1 MKNFDE
7 KNNMDSQTT
16 RIDMPRRERETNEKK
31 AKSSDDAGP
40 VERLIA
46 RIRSFFKRDGE
57 KHTSDEEL
65 FVERRGSR
73 PMWLELLFTVFKV
86 MIIMVL
92 MVGCIGMGLVVGV
105 AKAYVETTEDID
117 PAQLTMSDRTSYIYD
132 KDGEL
137 ITTFAGMEY
146 RDWADSSEIPDMLKN
161 ALIAIED
168 VRFYKHEGLDY
179 KRLFSA
185 VINTLRNT
193 DTHGG
198 STITQQLIKNKVLSN
213 EQSYK
218 RKIKEAYLALEL
230 EQIMEKDDILTAYMN
245 DVFLGGSNYG
255 FKTAAKDYFGKELSE
270 LTIRECAM
278 LAGMVQKPYYTNP
291 RANTYS
297 RTLTESAA
305 TELQELYE
313 SGGITQAQ
321 YTYSLTN
328 NNQMYVTERRTNV
341 VLLAMYE
348 GGFIT
353 RAQYDAAMEDTVSI
367 IETSTSTELYDM
379 PYFVE
384 YGIRDIVTHLLEQRD
399 MLDTSANRTAIE
411 NELRTG
417 GYHIY
422 LTVDTDIQHTVQD
435 TLANWDKY
443 PELADPSAV
452 EVTETGSDGNTITTV
467 QPQAAAVVLDYHT
480 GELRAVVGGRN
491 TPTVKKA
498 WNRAYQSTT
507 EVGSSIKP
515 IAVYGPAL
523 DLGASPATILKNF
536 ASAIEGW
543 DSEKGYPAIGD
554 EDYIG
559 PLTLRNGVVN
569 SLNVAAARTLLE
581 HVGFENSAMYLE
593 ALGVDPS
600 RINQTG
606 SGLALGTM
614 GITPIEMA
622 AAYGAVANGGE
633 YKEPLSF
640 TRVVDADG
648 KVILDAEEVRDTHT
662 VFKKSTA
669 YMLVDILTEAV
680 NSGTGT
686 RAKISGMT
694 VAGKTGTNADYGSVY
709 FAGMT
714 PYYTATVWIGHDNY
728 NQKLKSKSTGGKY
741 AAPLW
746 QAFMEEIHEGL
757 QDKPIID
764 ESPNE
769 IGLVKGTVCS
779 VSGKLA
785 TDACYMDAAGH
796 TPVTDWFAEGT
807 VPTEVC
813 DMHIVSNVCAD
824 SGALASPYCSNVTSG
839 SVVLIHSDSMYADID
854 PTLVLE
860 SIPNAV
866 YTGVT
871 AAEYAVSGSTSSGT
885 MCSLHTPSWYT
896 SYNGGSEL
904 QAAVNGANTLINKIN
919 SYLDSVQNLT
929 DTYRDTLVQGVA
941 DLQAYIGT
949 SLSEYIL
956 RATSQLQ
963 YTFDA
968 IYEEYPPVGAAW

>member
-1 MKNFDE
+1 MKDI
-7 KNNMDSQTT
+7 NNKDNMNPETT
-16 RIDMPRRERETNEKK
+16 RIDMPRQEREKDEKQAERKGVVGFVESLTAKIK
-31 AKSSDDAGP
+31 AFFNKHGRSGSS
-40 VERLIA
+40 
-46 RIRSFFKRDGE
+46 GE
-57 KHTSDEEL
+57 DL

-73 PMWLELLFTVFKV
+73 PFGLELIFAVLKV
-86 MIIMVL
+86 MVVMVL
-92 MVGCIGMGLVVGV
+92 IVGCAGMGLVMGV

-132 KDGEL
+132 KDGSL

-146 RDWADSSEIPDMLKN
+146 RDWADIEEIPDMLKN
-161 ALIAIED
+161 ALISIED
-168 VRFYKHEGLDY
+168 VRFYKHEGVDY

-218 RKIKEAYLALEL
+218 RKIKEAYLSLEL
-230 EQIMEKDDILTAYMN
+230 EQIMEKDEILAAYMN
-245 DVFLGGSNYG
+245 DVYLGGSNYG

-278 LAGMVQKPYYTNP
+278 LAGMVQKPHYTNP
-291 RANTYS
+291 RSNIYS
-297 RTLTESAA
+297 RTLTDSASR
-305 TELQELYE
+305 ELQELHE
-313 SGGITQAQ
+313 SGGITEAQ
-321 YTYSLTN
+321 YIYSLTN

-341 VLLAMYE
+341 VLLAMFE

-353 RAQYDAAMEDTVSI
+353 REQYDTALNDTVSV
-367 IETSTSTELYDM
+367 IETSSSTELYDM

-384 YGIRDIVTHLLEQRD
+384 YGIRDIVTHLLEQRE
-399 MLDTSANRTAIE
+399 MLDTAANRSAIE

-422 LTVDTDIQHTVQD
+422 LTVDTDMQHLVQD
-435 TLANWDKY
+435 TMANWEKY
-443 PELADPSAV
+443 PDLADPTAAQ
-452 EVTETGSDGNTITTV
+452 VTETGSDGNTITTV

-491 TPTVKKA
+491 TPTVKKG
-498 WNRAYQSTT
+498 WNRAYQSST

-536 ASAIEGW
+536 AAPIEGW

-554 EDYIG
+554 EDLIG
-559 PLTLRNGVVN
+559 PLTVRDGVVN

-581 HVGFENSAMYLE
+581 YVGFENSAAYLE

-600 RINQTG
+600 RINKTG
-606 SGLALGTM
+606 SGLALGAT
-614 GITPIEMA
+614 GITPVEMA

-648 KVILDAEEVRDTHT
+648 KVILDAEEIRDVHR

-669 YMLVDILTEAV
+669 YMLVDILTDAV
-680 NSGTGT
+680 KSGTGT
-686 RAKISGMT
+686 SARISGMT
-694 VAGKTGTNADYGSVY
+694 VAGKTGTNGDYGSVY

-714 PYYTATVWIGHDNY
+714 PYYTGTVWIGHDNY

-757 QDKPIID
+757 LDKPIID

-785 TDACYMDAAGH
+785 TEACYLDTAGH

-807 VPTEVC
+807 VPSEVC
-813 DMHIVSNVCAD
+813 DMHVVGNVCAD
-824 SGALASPYCSNVTSG
+824 SGAPASPYCSNVAAG
-839 SVVLIHSDSMYADID
+839 SIVLIHSDSMYADLD
-854 PTLVLE
+854 PTLVLA

-866 YTGVT
+866 YTGMT
-871 AAEYAVSGSTSSGT
+871 SMDYSMSGGMTSGA
-885 MCSLHTPSWYT
+885 MCSLHTPSWYNQ
-896 SYNGGSEL
+896 YNGSGEL
-904 QAAVNGANTLINKIN
+904 RAAVNAANNLINKIS
-919 SYLDSVQNLT
+919 SYLNSVQNLAEN
-929 DTYRDTLVQGVA
+929 YRDTLLQGIE
-941 DLQAYIGT
+941 DLQAYIDT

-956 RATSQLQ
+956 RATNQLQ

-968 IYEEYPPVGAAW
+968 IYEEYPPVGAGW

>member
-1 MKNFDE
+1 MKEFDT
-7 KNNMDSQTT
+7 KHNTDQTT
-16 RIDMPRRERETNEKK
+16 RIDMPRHERAKKEKK
-31 AKSSDDAGP
+31 EKSSGAAAF
-40 VERLIA
+40 VEELIG
-46 RIRSFFKRDGE
+46 RIRAFFKKDGE
-57 KHTSDEEL
+57 GGQDEEL
-65 FVERRGSR
+65 FVERRGNK
-73 PMWLELLFTVFKV
+73 PMGLELLFTTFKV
-86 MIIMVL
+86 MVVMIL
-92 MVGCIGMGLVVGV
+92 MVGCAGMGLVVGV

-132 KDGEL
+132 KDGAL

-146 RDWADSSEIPDMLKN
+146 RDWADPEEIPDMLKN

-230 EQIMEKDDILTAYMN
+230 EQVMEKDDILTAYMN

-270 LTIRECAM
+270 LSIRECAM

-291 RANTYS
+291 RSNTYS
-297 RTLTESAA
+297 RTLTENAA
-305 TELQELYE
+305 AELQELYE

-353 RAQYDAAMEDTVSI
+353 REQYDAAMVDTVSI

-384 YGIRDIVTHLLEQRD
+384 YGIRDIVTHLLAQRD

-422 LTVDTDIQHTVQD
+422 LTVDTDMQHLVQD

-443 PELADPSAV
+443 PELADPSAS

-480 GELRAVVGGRN
+480 GELRAIVGGRN

-498 WNRAYQSTT
+498 WNRAYQSSTD
-507 EVGSSIKP
+507 VGSSIKP

-536 ASAIEGW
+536 ASPIEGW
-543 DSEKGYPAIGD
+543 DSEKGYPAIGS

-559 PLTLRNGVVN
+559 PLTLRNGVTN

-581 HVGFENSAMYLE
+581 YVGFENSAAYLE

-606 SGLALGTM
+606 SGLALGAM

-648 KVILDAEEVRDTHT
+648 RVILDAEEVRDIHA

-669 YMLVDILTEAV
+669 YMLVDILTDAV

-686 RAKISGMT
+686 SAKISGMT
-694 VAGKTGTNADYGSVY
+694 VAGKTGTNGDYGSVY

-714 PYYTATVWIGHDNY
+714 PYYTGTVWIGHDNY
-728 NQKLKSKSTGGKY
+728 NKKLKSKSTGGRY

-757 QDKPIID
+757 LDKPIID

-769 IGLVKGTVCS
+769 IGLVKGTVCA

-785 TDACYMDAAGH
+785 TDACYLDSAGH

-807 VPTEVC
+807 IPTEVC
-813 DMHIVSNVCAD
+813 DMHVASNVCMD
-824 SGALASPYCSNVTSG
+824 SGALASPYCTNVTSG

-854 PTLVLE
+854 PTLVLA

-871 AAEYAVSGSTSSGT
+871 SADYAITGGASSGT
-885 MCSLHTPSWYT
+885 MCSMHTPSWYT

-919 SYLDSVQNLT
+919 SYLSSVQNLT
-929 DTYRDTLVQGVA
+929 DAYRDTLVQGVA
-941 DLQAYIGT
+941 DLQAYINT

>member
-1 MKNFDE
+1 MKDFDN
-7 KNNMDSQTT
+7 KDNMQTT
-16 RIDMPRRERETNEKK
+16 RIDMPDR
-31 AKSSDDAGP
+31 
-40 VERLIA
+40 
-46 RIRSFFKRDGE
+46 
-57 KHTSDEEL
+57 SDENQKKQAERSGMVGFVEELISKIKALFKKGREEGTSADDL

-73 PMWLELLFTVFKV
+73 PFGLELLFTVLKV
-86 MIIMVL
+86 MVVMILLI
-92 MVGCIGMGLVVGV
+92 GCAGMGLVTGV

-132 KDGEL
+132 KDGSL

-146 RDWADSSEIPDMLKN
+146 RDWADIEEIPDMLKN
-161 ALIAIED
+161 ALISIED
-168 VRFYKHEGLDY
+168 VRFYKHEGVDY

-185 VINTLRNT
+185 VINTLRNA

-218 RKIKEAYLALEL
+218 RKIKEAYLSLEL
-230 EQIMEKDDILTAYMN
+230 EQIMEKDDILVAYMN
-245 DVFLGGSNYG
+245 DVYLGGSNYG

-278 LAGMVQKPYYTNP
+278 LAGMVQKPHYTNP
-291 RANTYS
+291 RSNIYS
-297 RTLTESAA
+297 RTLTENAA
-305 TELQELYE
+305 AELQELHE
-313 SGGITQAQ
+313 SGGITNAQ
-321 YTYSLTN
+321 YVYSLTN

-353 RAQYDAAMEDTVSI
+353 REQYDTALNDTVTI
-367 IETSTSTELYDM
+367 VEKSTSTELYDM

-384 YGIRDIVTHLLEQRD
+384 YGIRDIVTHLLEQRE
-399 MLDTSANRTAIE
+399 MLDTAANRTAIE

-422 LTVDTDIQHTVQD
+422 LTVDTDMQHLVQD
-435 TLANWDKY
+435 TLANWDEY
-443 PELADPSAV
+443 PSLANPSAA

-480 GELRAVVGGRN
+480 GELRAIVGGRN
-491 TPTVKKA
+491 TPTVKKG

-507 EVGSSIKP
+507 DVGSSIKP
-515 IAVYGPAL
+515 LAVYGPAL

-536 ASAIEGW
+536 ASPIEGW

-554 EDYIG
+554 EDLVG
-559 PLTLRNGVVN
+559 PLTVRDGVIN

-581 HVGFENSAMYLE
+581 HVGFDNSAAYLE

-600 RINQTG
+600 RINKTG
-606 SGLALGTM
+606 SGLALGAT

-622 AAYGAVANGGE
+622 AAYGAVAGGGE

-640 TRVVDADG
+640 TRVVDASG
-648 KVILDAEEVRDTHT
+648 KVILDAEEVRDVHR

-669 YMLVDILTEAV
+669 YMLVDVLTDAV

-686 RAKISGMT
+686 RARISGMT
-694 VAGKTGTNADYGSVY
+694 VAGKTGTNGDYGSVY

-714 PYYTATVWIGHDNY
+714 PYYTGTVWIGHDNY

-746 QAFMEEIHEGL
+746 QSFMEEIHEGL
-757 QDKPIID
+757 LDKPIID

-813 DMHIVSNVCAD
+813 DMHVVSNVCVD
-824 SGALASPYCSNVTSG
+824 SGALASPYCSNVTQG
-839 SVVLIHSDSMYADID
+839 SVVLMHTDSMYADID
-854 PTLVLE
+854 PTLVLA
-860 SIPNAV
+860 SVPNAV
-866 YTGVT
+866 YTGMT
-871 AAEYAVSGSTSSGT
+871 SADYAMSGGAASGS
-885 MCSLHTPSWYT
+885 MCSLHTPSWYN
-896 SYNGGSEL
+896 SYGMGSEL
-904 QAAVNGANTLINKIN
+904 QTAINGANNLINKIN
-919 SYLDSVQNLT
+919 SYLNSVQNLT
-929 DTYRDTLVQGVA
+929 DTYRDTLIQGIE
-941 DLQAYIGT
+941 DLEAYIAT

-956 RATSQLQ
+956 RATNQLQ

-968 IYEEYPPVGAAW
+968 IYEEYPPVGAGW

>member
-1 MKNFDE
+1 MKDTENRDRMNE
-7 KNNMDSQTT
+7 ETT
-16 RIDMPRRERETNEKK
+16 RIDISPRDKEEKQPERRGVVGFIEDLTGKIKDFFNKK
-31 AKSSDDAGP
+31 GH
-40 VERLIA
+40 
-46 RIRSFFKRDGE
+46 DGV
-57 KHTSDEEL
+57 SADEL

-73 PMWLELLFTVFKV
+73 SFGLELLFTVLKV
-86 MIIMVL
+86 MVVMVL
-92 MVGCIGMGLVVGV
+92 IIGCAGLGLVTGV
-105 AKAYVETTEDID
+105 AKAYIETTEDID
-117 PAQLTMSDRTSYIYD
+117 PSQLTMSDRTSYIYD
-132 KDGEL
+132 KDGNL

-146 RDWADSSEIPDMLKN
+146 RDWADIDEIPDMLKN
-161 ALIAIED
+161 ALISIED

-218 RKIKEAYLALEL
+218 RKIKEAYLSLEL
-230 EQIMEKDDILTAYMN
+230 EQIMEKDEILVAYMN
-245 DVFLGGSNYG
+245 DVYLGGSNYG

-270 LTIRECAM
+270 LSIRECAM
-278 LAGMVQKPYYTNP
+278 LAGMVQKPHYTNP
-291 RANTYS
+291 RSNIYS
-297 RTLTESAA
+297 RTLTENAA
-305 TELQELYE
+305 RELEELHE
-313 SGGITQAQ
+313 SGGITDAQ
-321 YTYSLTN
+321 YNYSLSN

-353 RAQYDAAMEDTVSI
+353 REQYETAMEDTVTV

-384 YGIRDIVTHLLEQRD
+384 YGIRDIVSHLLEQRE
-399 MLDTSANRTAIE
+399 MLDTTANRNAIE

-422 LTVDTDIQHTVQD
+422 LTVDTEMQHLVQD
-435 TLANWDKY
+435 TLANWDEY
-443 PELADPSAV
+443 PSLADPTAT
-452 EVTETGSDGNTITTV
+452 EITETSSDGNTITTV

-480 GELRAVVGGRN
+480 GELRAIVGGRN
-491 TPTVKKA
+491 TPTVKKG
-498 WNRAYQSTT
+498 WNRAYQSST

-515 IAVYGPAL
+515 LAVYGPAL

-554 EDYIG
+554 QDLIG
-559 PLTLRNGVVN
+559 PLTIRDGVIN

-581 HVGFENSAMYLE
+581 HVGIDNSAAYLE

-600 RINQTG
+600 RISKTG
-606 SGLALGTM
+606 SGLALGAM

-622 AAYGAVANGGE
+622 AAYGAVASGGE
-633 YKEPLSF
+633 YREPLSF
-640 TRVVDADG
+640 TRVVDGDG
-648 KVILDAEEVRDTHT
+648 KVILDAEEVRDTHR

-669 YMLVDILTEAV
+669 YMLVDILTDAV

-694 VAGKTGTNADYGSVY
+694 VAGKTGTNGDYGSVF

-714 PYYTATVWIGHDNY
+714 PYYTGTVWIGHDNY
-728 NQKLKSKSTGGKY
+728 NKKLKSKSTGGKY

-746 QAFMEEIHEGL
+746 RAFMEEIHEGL
-757 QDKPIID
+757 LDKPIID

-769 IGLVKGTVCS
+769 IGLTKATVCS

-785 TDACYMDAAGH
+785 TDACYLDSSGH

-807 VPTEVC
+807 VPSEVC
-813 DMHIVSNVCAD
+813 DMHVVSNVCMD
-824 SGALASPYCSNVTSG
+824 SGALASPYCSNVASG
-839 SVVLIHSDSMYADID
+839 SIVLIHSDSMYADID
-854 PTLVLE
+854 PTLVLA
-860 SIPNAV
+860 SVPNAV
-866 YTGVT
+866 YTGMT
-871 AAEYAVSGSTSSGT
+871 SAEYAMSGGAASGT
-885 MCSLHTPSWYT
+885 MCSLHTPSWYN
-896 SYNGGSEL
+896 SFGGNSEL
-904 QAAVNGANTLINKIN
+904 QSAVNAANNLINKIN
-919 SYLDSVQNLT
+919 SYLDSVQNLS
-929 DTYRDTLVQGVA
+929 DTYRDTLVQGIE
-941 DLQAYIGT
+941 DLKAYIGT

-968 IYEEYPPVGAAW
+968 VYEEYPPVGAGW

>member
-1 MKNFDE
+1 MKDTENRDRMNE
-7 KNNMDSQTT
+7 ETT
-16 RIDMPRRERETNEKK
+16 RIDISPRNKEEKQPERRGVVGFIEDLTGKIKDFLNKK
-31 AKSSDDAGP
+31 GH
-40 VERLIA
+40 
-46 RIRSFFKRDGE
+46 DGV
-57 KHTSDEEL
+57 SADEL

-73 PMWLELLFTVFKV
+73 SFGLELLFTVLKV
-86 MIIMVL
+86 MVVMVL
-92 MVGCIGMGLVVGV
+92 IIGCAGLGLVTGV

-117 PAQLTMSDRTSYIYD
+117 PSQLTMSDRTSYIYD
-132 KDGEL
+132 KDGNL

-146 RDWADSSEIPDMLKN
+146 RDWADIDEIPDMLKN
-161 ALIAIED
+161 ALISIED

-218 RKIKEAYLALEL
+218 RKIKEAYLSLEL
-230 EQIMEKDDILTAYMN
+230 EQIMEKDEILVAYMN
-245 DVFLGGSNYG
+245 DVYLGGSNYG

-270 LTIRECAM
+270 LSIRECAM
-278 LAGMVQKPYYTNP
+278 LAGMVQKPHYTNP
-291 RANTYS
+291 RSNIYS
-297 RTLTESAA
+297 RTLTENAA
-305 TELQELYE
+305 RELEELHE
-313 SGGITQAQ
+313 SGGITDAQ
-321 YTYSLTN
+321 YNYSLSN

-353 RAQYDAAMEDTVSI
+353 REQYETAMEDTVTV

-384 YGIRDIVTHLLEQRD
+384 YGIRDIVSHLLEQRE
-399 MLDTSANRTAIE
+399 MLDTTANRNAIE

-422 LTVDTDIQHTVQD
+422 LTVDTEMQHLVQD
-435 TLANWDKY
+435 TLANWDEY
-443 PELADPSAV
+443 PSLADPTAT
-452 EVTETGSDGNTITTV
+452 EITETSSDGNTITTV

-480 GELRAVVGGRN
+480 GELRAIVGGRN
-491 TPTVKKA
+491 TPTVKKG
-498 WNRAYQSTT
+498 WNRAYQSST

-515 IAVYGPAL
+515 LAVYGPAL

-554 EDYIG
+554 QDLIG
-559 PLTLRNGVVN
+559 PLTIRDGVIN

-581 HVGFENSAMYLE
+581 HVGIDNSAAYLE

-600 RINQTG
+600 RISKTG
-606 SGLALGTM
+606 SGLALGAM

-622 AAYGAVANGGE
+622 AAYGAVASGGE
-633 YKEPLSF
+633 YREPLSF
-640 TRVVDADG
+640 TRVVDGDG
-648 KVILDAEEVRDTHT
+648 KVILDAEEVRDTHR

-669 YMLVDILTEAV
+669 YMLVDILTDAV

-694 VAGKTGTNADYGSVY
+694 VAGKTGTNGDYGSVF

-714 PYYTATVWIGHDNY
+714 PYYTGTVWIGHDNY
-728 NQKLKSKSTGGKY
+728 NKKLKSKSTGGKY

-746 QAFMEEIHEGL
+746 RAFMEEIHEGL
-757 QDKPIID
+757 LDKPIID

-769 IGLVKGTVCS
+769 IGLTKATVCS

-785 TDACYMDAAGH
+785 TDACYLDSSGH

-807 VPTEVC
+807 VPSEVC
-813 DMHIVSNVCAD
+813 DMHVVSNVCMD
-824 SGALASPYCSNVTSG
+824 SGALASPYCSNVASG
-839 SVVLIHSDSMYADID
+839 SIVLIHSDSMYADID
-854 PTLVLE
+854 PTLVLA
-860 SIPNAV
+860 SVPNAV
-866 YTGVT
+866 YTGMT
-871 AAEYAVSGSTSSGT
+871 SAEYAMIGGAASGT
-885 MCSLHTPSWYT
+885 MCSLHTPSWYN
-896 SYNGGSEL
+896 SFGGNGEL
-904 QAAVNGANTLINKIN
+904 QSAVNAANNLINKIN
-919 SYLDSVQNLT
+919 SYLDSVQNLS
-929 DTYRDTLVQGVA
+929 DTYRDTLVQGIE
-941 DLQAYIGT
+941 DLKAYIGT

-968 IYEEYPPVGAAW
+968 VYEEYPPVGAGW

>member
-1 MKNFDE
+1 MKDFE
-7 KNNMDSQTT
+7 NNDNMNSQTT
-16 RIDMPRRERETNEKK
+16 RIEMPVRESEKEEKQTERRSVTDYVKEIIAKIKDIFKK
-31 AKSSDDAGP
+31 
-40 VERLIA
+40 
-46 RIRSFFKRDGE
+46 DGE
-57 KHTSDEEL
+57 EGSSAGDL

-73 PMWLELLFTVFKV
+73 PFGLELVFTVFKV
-86 MIIMVL
+86 MVVMIL
-92 MVGCIGMGLVVGV
+92 LLGCAGMGLVTGV

-117 PAQLTMSDRTSYIYD
+117 PAQLSKSDRTSYIYD
-132 KDGEL
+132 KDGNL

-146 RDWADSSEIPDMLKN
+146 RDWADIEEIPDMLKN
-161 ALIAIED
+161 ALISIED
-168 VRFYKHEGLDY
+168 VRFYKHEGVDY

-218 RKIKEAYLALEL
+218 RKIKEAYLSLEL
-230 EQIMEKDDILTAYMN
+230 EQIMEKDDILAAYMN
-245 DVFLGGSNYG
+245 DVYLGGSNYG

-278 LAGMVQKPYYTNP
+278 LAGMVQKPHYTNP
-291 RANTYS
+291 RSNIYS

-305 TELQELYE
+305 AELEELNE
-313 SGGITQAQ
+313 SGGITREQ
-321 YTYSLTN
+321 YIYSLTN

-353 RAQYDAAMEDTVSI
+353 REQYDTALNDTVTVL
-367 IETSTSTELYDM
+367 EKSTSTELYDM

-384 YGIRDIVTHLLEQRD
+384 YGIRDIVTHMLAQRD
-399 MLDTSANRTAIE
+399 MLDTAANRTAIE

-422 LTVDTDIQHTVQD
+422 LTVDTEMQHMVQD
-435 TLANWDKY
+435 TLANWDEY
-443 PELADPSAV
+443 PELANPSAG

-480 GELRAVVGGRN
+480 GELRAIVGGRN
-491 TPTVKKA
+491 TPTVKKG
-498 WNRAYQSTT
+498 WNRAYQSSTD
-507 EVGSSIKP
+507 VGSSIKP
-515 IAVYGPAL
+515 LAVYGPAL

-536 ASAIEGW
+536 AQAIEGW
-543 DSEKGYPAIGD
+543 DSEKGYPSIGD
-554 EDYIG
+554 EELVG
-559 PLTLRNGVVN
+559 PLTIRDGVIN

-581 HVGFENSAMYLE
+581 YVGFDNSAAYLE

-600 RINQTG
+600 RINKTG
-606 SGLALGTM
+606 SGLALGAT

-622 AAYGAVANGGE
+622 AAYGAVASGGE
-633 YKEPLSF
+633 YREPLSF
-640 TRVVDADG
+640 TRVVDGNG
-648 KVILDAEEVRDTHT
+648 KVVLDAENIRDTHR

-669 YMLVDILTEAV
+669 YMLVDVLTDAV

-686 RAKISGMT
+686 RAKIKGMT
-694 VAGKTGTNADYGSVY
+694 VAGKTGTNGDYGSVY

-714 PYYTATVWIGHDNY
+714 PYYTGTVWIGHDNY

-785 TDACYMDAAGH
+785 TDACYLDSAGH

-813 DMHIVSNVCAD
+813 DMHVISNVCME
-824 SGALASPYCSNVTSG
+824 SGAPASSYCHNVVQG
-839 SVVLIHSDSMYADID
+839 SVVLIHADSMYADID
-854 PTLVLE
+854 PALLFASV
-860 SIPNAV
+860 PNAA
-866 YTGVT
+866 YTGMT
-871 AAEYAVSGSTSSGT
+871 SLDYSTMGGSASGM
-885 MCSLHTPSWYT
+885 MCSLHTPSWYN
-896 SYNGGSEL
+896 SYTGSGEF
-904 QAAVNGANTLINKIN
+904 QTAVNNANALIRNITN
-919 SYLDSVQNLT
+919 YLNSVQNLPET
-929 DTYRDTLVQGVA
+929 HRNTLLQGVE
-941 DLQAYIGT
+941 DLRAYMGT
-949 SLSEYIL
+949 SLSEYVL

-963 YTFDA
+963 YTFNT
-968 IYEEYPPVGAAW
+968 IYEEYPPVGA

>member
-1 MKNFDE
+1 MKDTENRDRMNE
-7 KNNMDSQTT
+7 ETT
-16 RIDMPRRERETNEKK
+16 RIDISPRDKEEKQPERRGVVGFIEDLTGKIKDFFNKK
-31 AKSSDDAGP
+31 GH
-40 VERLIA
+40 
-46 RIRSFFKRDGE
+46 DGV
-57 KHTSDEEL
+57 SADEL

-73 PMWLELLFTVFKV
+73 SFGLELLFTVLKV
-86 MIIMVL
+86 MVVMVL
-92 MVGCIGMGLVVGV
+92 IIGCAGLGLVTGV
-105 AKAYVETTEDID
+105 AKAYIETTEDID
-117 PAQLTMSDRTSYIYD
+117 PSQLTMSDRTSYIYD
-132 KDGEL
+132 KDGNL

-146 RDWADSSEIPDMLKN
+146 RDWADIDEIPDMLKN
-161 ALIAIED
+161 ALISIED

-218 RKIKEAYLALEL
+218 RKIKEAYLSLEL
-230 EQIMEKDDILTAYMN
+230 EQIMEKDEILVAYMN
-245 DVFLGGSNYG
+245 DVYLGGSNYG

-270 LTIRECAM
+270 LSIRECAM
-278 LAGMVQKPYYTNP
+278 LAGMVQKPHYTNP
-291 RANTYS
+291 RSNIYS
-297 RTLTESAA
+297 RTLTENAA
-305 TELQELYE
+305 RELEELHE
-313 SGGITQAQ
+313 SGGITDAQ
-321 YTYSLTN
+321 YNYSLSN

-353 RAQYDAAMEDTVSI
+353 REQYETAMEDTVTV

-384 YGIRDIVTHLLEQRD
+384 YGIRDIVSHLLEQRE
-399 MLDTSANRTAIE
+399 MLDTTANRNAIE

-422 LTVDTDIQHTVQD
+422 LTVDTEMQHLVQD

-443 PELADPSAV
+443 PSLADPTAT
-452 EVTETGSDGNTITTV
+452 EITETSSDGNTITTV

-480 GELRAVVGGRN
+480 GELRAIVGGRN
-491 TPTVKKA
+491 TPTVKKG
-498 WNRAYQSTT
+498 WNRAYQSST

-515 IAVYGPAL
+515 LAVYGPAL

-554 EDYIG
+554 QDLIG
-559 PLTLRNGVVN
+559 PLTIRDGVIN

-581 HVGFENSAMYLE
+581 HVGIDNSAAYLE

-600 RINQTG
+600 RISKTG
-606 SGLALGTM
+606 SGLALGAM

-622 AAYGAVANGGE
+622 AAYGAVASGGE
-633 YKEPLSF
+633 YREPLSF
-640 TRVVDADG
+640 TRVVDGDG
-648 KVILDAEEVRDTHT
+648 KVILDAEEVRDTHR

-669 YMLVDILTEAV
+669 YMLVDILTDAV

-694 VAGKTGTNADYGSVY
+694 VAGKTGTNGDYGSVF

-714 PYYTATVWIGHDNY
+714 PYYTGTVWIGHDNY
-728 NQKLKSKSTGGKY
+728 NKKLKSKSTGGKY

-757 QDKPIID
+757 LDKPIID

-769 IGLVKGTVCS
+769 IGLTKATVCS

-785 TDACYMDAAGH
+785 TDACYLDSSGH

-807 VPTEVC
+807 VPSEVC
-813 DMHIVSNVCAD
+813 DMHVVSNVCMD
-824 SGALASPYCSNVTSG
+824 SGALASPYCSNVASG
-839 SVVLIHSDSMYADID
+839 SIVLIHSDSMYADID
-854 PTLVLE
+854 PTLVLA
-860 SIPNAV
+860 SVPNAV
-866 YTGVT
+866 YTGMT
-871 AAEYAVSGSTSSGT
+871 SAEYAMSGGAASGT
-885 MCSLHTPSWYT
+885 MCSLHTPSWYN
-896 SYNGGSEL
+896 SFGGNSEL
-904 QAAVNGANTLINKIN
+904 QSAVNAANNLINKIN
-919 SYLDSVQNLT
+919 SYLNSVQNLS
-929 DTYRDTLVQGVA
+929 DTYRDTLVQGIE
-941 DLQAYIGT
+941 DLKAYIGT

-968 IYEEYPPVGAAW
+968 VYEEYPPVGAGW

>member
-1 MKNFDE
+1 MKDFDN
-7 KNNMDSQTT
+7 KDNMQTT
-16 RIDMPRRERETNEKK
+16 RIDMPDR
-31 AKSSDDAGP
+31 
-40 VERLIA
+40 
-46 RIRSFFKRDGE
+46 
-57 KHTSDEEL
+57 SDENQKNQAERSGMVGFVEKLISKIKALFKKSGKEGSSVDDL

-73 PMWLELLFTVFKV
+73 PFGLELLFTVLKV
-86 MIIMVL
+86 MVVMILLI
-92 MVGCIGMGLVVGV
+92 GCAGMGLVTGV

-132 KDGEL
+132 KDGSL

-146 RDWADSSEIPDMLKN
+146 RDWADIEEIPDMLKN
-161 ALIAIED
+161 ALISIED
-168 VRFYKHEGLDY
+168 VRFYKHEGVDY

-185 VINTLRNT
+185 VINTLRNA

-218 RKIKEAYLALEL
+218 RKIKEAYLSLEL
-230 EQIMEKDDILTAYMN
+230 EQIMEKDDILVAYMN
-245 DVFLGGSNYG
+245 DVYLGGSNYG

-278 LAGMVQKPYYTNP
+278 LAGMVQKPHYTNP
-291 RANTYS
+291 RSNIYS
-297 RTLTESAA
+297 RTLTENAA
-305 TELQELYE
+305 AELQELHE
-313 SGGITQAQ
+313 SGGITNAQ
-321 YTYSLTN
+321 YVYSLTN

-353 RAQYDAAMEDTVSI
+353 REQYDTALNDTVTI
-367 IETSTSTELYDM
+367 MEKSTSTELYDM

-384 YGIRDIVTHLLEQRD
+384 YGIRDIVTHLLEQRE
-399 MLDTSANRTAIE
+399 MLDTAANRTAIE

-422 LTVDTDIQHTVQD
+422 LTVDTDMQHLVQD
-435 TLANWDKY
+435 TLANWDEY
-443 PELADPSAV
+443 PSLANPSAA

-480 GELRAVVGGRN
+480 GELRAIVGGRN
-491 TPTVKKA
+491 TPTVKKG

-507 EVGSSIKP
+507 DVGSSIKP
-515 IAVYGPAL
+515 LAVYGPAL

-536 ASAIEGW
+536 ASPIEGW

-554 EDYIG
+554 EDLVG
-559 PLTLRNGVVN
+559 PLTVRDGVIN

-581 HVGFENSAMYLE
+581 HVGFDNSAAYLE

-600 RINQTG
+600 RINKTG
-606 SGLALGTM
+606 SGLALGAT

-622 AAYGAVANGGE
+622 AAYGAVAGGGE

-640 TRVVDADG
+640 TRVVDASG
-648 KVILDAEEVRDTHT
+648 KVILDAEEVRDVHR

-669 YMLVDILTEAV
+669 YMLVDVLTDAV

-686 RAKISGMT
+686 KARISGMT
-694 VAGKTGTNADYGSVY
+694 VAGKTGTNGDYGSVY

-714 PYYTATVWIGHDNY
+714 PYYTGTVWIGHDNY

-746 QAFMEEIHEGL
+746 QSFMEEIHEGL
-757 QDKPIID
+757 LDKPIID

-813 DMHIVSNVCAD
+813 DMHVVSNVCVD
-824 SGALASPYCSNVTSG
+824 SGALASPYCSNVTQG
-839 SVVLIHSDSMYADID
+839 SVVLMHTDSMYADID
-854 PTLVLE
+854 PTLVLA
-860 SIPNAV
+860 SVPNAV
-866 YTGVT
+866 YTGMT
-871 AAEYAVSGSTSSGT
+871 SADYAMSGGAASGS
-885 MCSLHTPSWYT
+885 MCSLHTPSWYN
-896 SYNGGSEL
+896 SYGMGSEL
-904 QAAVNGANTLINKIN
+904 QTAINGANNLINKIN
-919 SYLDSVQNLT
+919 SYLNSVQNLT
-929 DTYRDTLVQGVA
+929 DTYRDTLIQGVE
-941 DLQAYIGT
+941 DLEAYMAT

-956 RATSQLQ
+956 RATNQLQ

-968 IYEEYPPVGAAW
+968 IYEEYPPVGAGW

>member
-1 MKNFDE
+1 MKDFDN
-7 KNNMDSQTT
+7 KDNMQTT
-16 RIDMPRRERETNEKK
+16 RIDMPDR
-31 AKSSDDAGP
+31 
-40 VERLIA
+40 
-46 RIRSFFKRDGE
+46 
-57 KHTSDEEL
+57 SDENQKKQAERSGMVGFVEELISKIKALFKKGGKEGSSVDDL

-73 PMWLELLFTVFKV
+73 PFGLELLFTVLKV
-86 MIIMVL
+86 MVVMILLI
-92 MVGCIGMGLVVGV
+92 GCAGMGLVTGV

-132 KDGEL
+132 KDGSL

-146 RDWADSSEIPDMLKN
+146 RDWADIEEIPDMLKN
-161 ALIAIED
+161 ALISIED
-168 VRFYKHEGLDY
+168 VRFYKHEGVDY

-185 VINTLRNT
+185 VINTLRNA

-218 RKIKEAYLALEL
+218 RKIKEAYLSLEL
-230 EQIMEKDDILTAYMN
+230 EQIMEKDDILVAYMN
-245 DVFLGGSNYG
+245 DVYLGGSNYG

-278 LAGMVQKPYYTNP
+278 LAGMVQKPHYTNP
-291 RANTYS
+291 RSNIYS
-297 RTLTESAA
+297 RTLTENAA
-305 TELQELYE
+305 AELQELYE
-313 SGGITQAQ
+313 SGGITEAQ
-321 YTYSLTN
+321 YNYSLTN

-353 RAQYDAAMEDTVSI
+353 REQYDTALNDTVTI
-367 IETSTSTELYDM
+367 LEKSTSTELYDM

-384 YGIRDIVTHLLEQRD
+384 YGIRDIVTHLLEQRE
-399 MLDTSANRTAIE
+399 MLDTAANRTAIE

-422 LTVDTDIQHTVQD
+422 LTVDTDMQHLVQD
-435 TLANWDKY
+435 TLANWDEY
-443 PELADPSAV
+443 PSLANPSAA

-480 GELRAVVGGRN
+480 GELRAIVGGRN
-491 TPTVKKA
+491 TPTVKKG

-507 EVGSSIKP
+507 DVGSSIKP
-515 IAVYGPAL
+515 LAVYGPAL

-536 ASAIEGW
+536 ASPIEGW

-554 EDYIG
+554 EDLVG
-559 PLTLRNGVVN
+559 PLTVRDGVIN

-581 HVGFENSAMYLE
+581 HVGFDNSAAYLE

-600 RINQTG
+600 RINKTG
-606 SGLALGTM
+606 SGLALGAT

-622 AAYGAVANGGE
+622 AAYGAVAGGGE

-640 TRVVDADG
+640 TRVVDASG
-648 KVILDAEEVRDTHT
+648 KVILDAEEVRDVHR

-669 YMLVDILTEAV
+669 YMLVDVLTDAV

-686 RAKISGMT
+686 KARISGMT
-694 VAGKTGTNADYGSVY
+694 VAGKTGTNGDYGSVY

-714 PYYTATVWIGHDNY
+714 PYYTGTVWIGHDNY

-746 QAFMEEIHEGL
+746 QSFMEEIHEGL
-757 QDKPIID
+757 LDKPIID

-813 DMHIVSNVCAD
+813 DMHVVSNVCVD
-824 SGALASPYCSNVTSG
+824 SGALASPYCSNVTQG
-839 SVVLIHSDSMYADID
+839 SVVLMHTDSMYADID
-854 PTLVLE
+854 PTLVLA
-860 SIPNAV
+860 SVPNAV
-866 YTGVT
+866 YTGMT
-871 AAEYAVSGSTSSGT
+871 SADYAMSGGAASGS
-885 MCSLHTPSWYT
+885 MCSLHTPSWYN
-896 SYNGGSEL
+896 SYGMGSEL
-904 QAAVNGANTLINKIN
+904 QTAINGANNLINKIN
-919 SYLDSVQNLT
+919 SYLNSVQNLT
-929 DTYRDTLVQGVA
+929 DTYRDTLIQGVE
-941 DLQAYIGT
+941 DLKAYIAT

-956 RATSQLQ
+956 RATNQLQ

-968 IYEEYPPVGAAW
+968 IYEEYPPVGAGW

>member
-1 MKNFDE
+1 MKDFDN
-7 KNNMDSQTT
+7 KDNMQTT
-16 RIDMPRRERETNEKK
+16 RIDMPDR
-31 AKSSDDAGP
+31 
-40 VERLIA
+40 
-46 RIRSFFKRDGE
+46 
-57 KHTSDEEL
+57 SDENQKKQAERSGMVGFVEELISKIKALFKKSGKEGSSVDDL

-73 PMWLELLFTVFKV
+73 PFGLELLFTVLKV
-86 MIIMVL
+86 MVVMILLI
-92 MVGCIGMGLVVGV
+92 GCAGMGLVTGV

-132 KDGEL
+132 KDGSL

-146 RDWADSSEIPDMLKN
+146 RDWADIEEIPDMLKN
-161 ALIAIED
+161 ALISIED
-168 VRFYKHEGLDY
+168 VRFYKHEGVDY

-185 VINTLRNT
+185 VINTLRNA

-218 RKIKEAYLALEL
+218 RKIKEAYLSLEL
-230 EQIMEKDDILTAYMN
+230 EQIMEKDDILVAYMN
-245 DVFLGGSNYG
+245 DVYLGGSNYG

-278 LAGMVQKPYYTNP
+278 LAGMVQKPHYTNP
-291 RANTYS
+291 RSNIYS
-297 RTLTESAA
+297 RTLTENAA
-305 TELQELYE
+305 AELQELYE
-313 SGGITQAQ
+313 SGGITEAQ
-321 YTYSLTN
+321 YNYSLTN

-353 RAQYDAAMEDTVSI
+353 REQYDTALNDTVTI
-367 IETSTSTELYDM
+367 LEKSTSTELYDM

-384 YGIRDIVTHLLEQRD
+384 YGIRDIVTHLLEQRE
-399 MLDTSANRTAIE
+399 MLDTAANRTAIE

-422 LTVDTDIQHTVQD
+422 LTVDTDMQHLVQD
-435 TLANWDKY
+435 TLANWDEY
-443 PELADPSAV
+443 PSLANPSAA

-480 GELRAVVGGRN
+480 GELRAIVGGRN
-491 TPTVKKA
+491 TPTVKKG

-507 EVGSSIKP
+507 DVGSSIKP
-515 IAVYGPAL
+515 LAVYGPAL

-536 ASAIEGW
+536 ASPIEGW

-554 EDYIG
+554 EDLVG
-559 PLTLRNGVVN
+559 PLTVRDGVIN

-581 HVGFENSAMYLE
+581 HVGFDNSAAYLE

-600 RINQTG
+600 RINKTG
-606 SGLALGTM
+606 SGLALGAT

-622 AAYGAVANGGE
+622 AAYGAVAGGGE

-640 TRVVDADG
+640 TRVVDASG
-648 KVILDAEEVRDTHT
+648 KVILDAEEVRDVHR

-669 YMLVDILTEAV
+669 YMLVDVLTDAV

-686 RAKISGMT
+686 KARISGMT
-694 VAGKTGTNADYGSVY
+694 VAGKTGTNGDYGSVY

-714 PYYTATVWIGHDNY
+714 PYYTGTVWIGHDNY

-746 QAFMEEIHEGL
+746 QSFMEEIHEGL
-757 QDKPIID
+757 LDKPIID

-813 DMHIVSNVCAD
+813 DMHVVSNVCVD
-824 SGALASPYCSNVTSG
+824 SGALASPYCSNVTQG
-839 SVVLIHSDSMYADID
+839 SVVLMHTDSMYADID
-854 PTLVLE
+854 PTLVLA
-860 SIPNAV
+860 SVPNAV
-866 YTGVT
+866 YTGMT
-871 AAEYAVSGSTSSGT
+871 SADYAMSGGAASGS
-885 MCSLHTPSWYT
+885 MCSLHTPSWYN
-896 SYNGGSEL
+896 SYGMGSEL
-904 QAAVNGANTLINKIN
+904 QTAINGANNLINKIN
-919 SYLDSVQNLT
+919 SYLNSVQNLT
-929 DTYRDTLVQGVA
+929 DTYRDTLIQGVE
-941 DLQAYIGT
+941 DLKAYIAT

-956 RATSQLQ
+956 RATNQLQ

-968 IYEEYPPVGAAW
+968 IYEEYPPVGAGW

>member
-1 MKNFDE
+1 MKDFDN
-7 KNNMDSQTT
+7 KDNMQTT
-16 RIDMPRRERETNEKK
+16 RIDMPDR
-31 AKSSDDAGP
+31 
-40 VERLIA
+40 
-46 RIRSFFKRDGE
+46 
-57 KHTSDEEL
+57 SDENQKKQAERSGVVGFVEELISKIKALFKKGREEGTSADDL

-73 PMWLELLFTVFKV
+73 PFGLELLFTVLKV
-86 MIIMVL
+86 MVVMILLI
-92 MVGCIGMGLVVGV
+92 GCAGMGLVTGV

-117 PAQLTMSDRTSYIYD
+117 PTQLTMSDRTSYIYD
-132 KDGEL
+132 KDGSL

-146 RDWADSSEIPDMLKN
+146 RDWADIEEIPDMLKN
-161 ALIAIED
+161 ALISIED
-168 VRFYKHEGLDY
+168 VRFYKHEGVDY

-185 VINTLRNT
+185 VINTLRNA

-218 RKIKEAYLALEL
+218 RKIKEAYLSLEL
-230 EQIMEKDDILTAYMN
+230 EQIMEKDDILVAYMN
-245 DVFLGGSNYG
+245 DVYLGGSNYG

-278 LAGMVQKPYYTNP
+278 LAGMVQKPHYTNP
-291 RANTYS
+291 RSNIYS
-297 RTLTESAA
+297 RTLTENAA
-305 TELQELYE
+305 AELQELHE
-313 SGGITQAQ
+313 SGGITNAQ
-321 YTYSLTN
+321 YVYSLTN

-353 RAQYDAAMEDTVSI
+353 REQYDTALNDTVTI
-367 IETSTSTELYDM
+367 MEKSTSTELYDM

-384 YGIRDIVTHLLEQRD
+384 YGIRDIVTHLLEQRE
-399 MLDTSANRTAIE
+399 MLDTAANRTAIE

-422 LTVDTDIQHTVQD
+422 LTVDTDMQHLVQD
-435 TLANWDKY
+435 TLANWDEY
-443 PELADPSAV
+443 PSLANPSAA

-480 GELRAVVGGRN
+480 GELRAIVGGRN
-491 TPTVKKA
+491 TPTVKKG

-507 EVGSSIKP
+507 DVGSSIKP
-515 IAVYGPAL
+515 LAVYGPAL

-536 ASAIEGW
+536 ASPIEGW

-554 EDYIG
+554 EDLVG
-559 PLTLRNGVVN
+559 PLTVRDGVIN

-581 HVGFENSAMYLE
+581 HVGFDNSAAYLE

-600 RINQTG
+600 RINKTG
-606 SGLALGTM
+606 SGLALGAT

-622 AAYGAVANGGE
+622 AAYGAVAGGGE

-640 TRVVDADG
+640 TRVVDASG
-648 KVILDAEEVRDTHT
+648 KVILDAEEVRDVHR

-669 YMLVDILTEAV
+669 YMLVDVLTDAV

-686 RAKISGMT
+686 KARISGMT
-694 VAGKTGTNADYGSVY
+694 VAGKTGTNGDYGSVY

-714 PYYTATVWIGHDNY
+714 PYYTGTVWIGHDNY

-746 QAFMEEIHEGL
+746 QSFMEEIHEGL
-757 QDKPIID
+757 LDKPIID

-813 DMHIVSNVCAD
+813 DMHVVSNVCVD
-824 SGALASPYCSNVTSG
+824 SGALASPYCSNVTQG
-839 SVVLIHSDSMYADID
+839 SVVLMHTDSMYADID
-854 PTLVLE
+854 PTLVLA
-860 SIPNAV
+860 SVPNAV
-866 YTGVT
+866 YTGMT
-871 AAEYAVSGSTSSGT
+871 SADYAMSGGAASGS
-885 MCSLHTPSWYT
+885 MCSLHTPSWYN
-896 SYNGGSEL
+896 SYGMGSEL
-904 QAAVNGANTLINKIN
+904 QTAINGANNLINKIN
-919 SYLDSVQNLT
+919 SYLNSVQNLT
-929 DTYRDTLVQGVA
+929 DTYRDTLIQGIE
-941 DLQAYIGT
+941 DLEAYMAT

-956 RATSQLQ
+956 RATNQLQ

-968 IYEEYPPVGAAW
+968 IYEEYPPVGAGW

>member
-1 MKNFDE
+1 MKDTENRDRMNE
-7 KNNMDSQTT
+7 ETT
-16 RIDMPRRERETNEKK
+16 RIDISPRNKEEKQPERRGVVGFIEDLTGKIKDFLNKK
-31 AKSSDDAGP
+31 GH
-40 VERLIA
+40 
-46 RIRSFFKRDGE
+46 DGV
-57 KHTSDEEL
+57 SADEL

-73 PMWLELLFTVFKV
+73 SFGLELLFTVLKV
-86 MIIMVL
+86 MVVMVL
-92 MVGCIGMGLVVGV
+92 IIGCAGLGLVTGV

-117 PAQLTMSDRTSYIYD
+117 PSQLTMSDRTSYIYD
-132 KDGEL
+132 KDGNL

-146 RDWADSSEIPDMLKN
+146 RDWADIDEIPDMLKN
-161 ALIAIED
+161 ALISIED

-193 DTHGG
+193 DTHVG

-218 RKIKEAYLALEL
+218 RKIKEAYLSLEL
-230 EQIMEKDDILTAYMN
+230 EQIMEKDEILVAYMN
-245 DVFLGGSNYG
+245 DVYLGGSNYG

-270 LTIRECAM
+270 LSIRECAM
-278 LAGMVQKPYYTNP
+278 LAGMVQKPHYTNP
-291 RANTYS
+291 RSNIYS

-305 TELQELYE
+305 RELEELHE
-313 SGGITQAQ
+313 SGGITDAQ
-321 YTYSLTN
+321 YNYSLSN

-353 RAQYDAAMEDTVSI
+353 REQYETAMEDTVTV

-384 YGIRDIVTHLLEQRD
+384 YGIRDIVSHLLEQRE
-399 MLDTSANRTAIE
+399 MLDTTANRNAIE

-422 LTVDTDIQHTVQD
+422 LTVDTEMQHLVQD

-443 PELADPSAV
+443 PSLADPTAT
-452 EVTETGSDGNTITTV
+452 EITETSSDGNTITTV

-480 GELRAVVGGRN
+480 GELRAIVGGRN
-491 TPTVKKA
+491 TPTVKKG
-498 WNRAYQSTT
+498 WNRAYQSST

-515 IAVYGPAL
+515 LAVYGPAL

-554 EDYIG
+554 QDLIG
-559 PLTLRNGVVN
+559 PLTIRDGVIN

-581 HVGFENSAMYLE
+581 HVGIDNSAAYLE

-600 RINQTG
+600 RISKTG
-606 SGLALGTM
+606 SGLALGAM

-622 AAYGAVANGGE
+622 AAYGAVASGGE
-633 YKEPLSF
+633 YREPLSF
-640 TRVVDADG
+640 SRVVDGDG
-648 KVILDAEEVRDTHT
+648 KVILDAEEVRDTHR

-669 YMLVDILTEAV
+669 YMLVDILTDAV

-694 VAGKTGTNADYGSVY
+694 VAGKTGTNGDYGSVF

-714 PYYTATVWIGHDNY
+714 PYYTGTVWIGHDNY
-728 NQKLKSKSTGGKY
+728 NKKLKSKSTGGKY

-757 QDKPIID
+757 LDKPIID

-769 IGLVKGTVCS
+769 IGLTKATVCS

-785 TDACYMDAAGH
+785 TDACYLDSSGH

-807 VPTEVC
+807 VPSEVC
-813 DMHIVSNVCAD
+813 DMHVVSNVCMD
-824 SGALASPYCSNVTSG
+824 SGALASPYCSNVASG
-839 SVVLIHSDSMYADID
+839 SIVLIHSDSMYADID
-854 PTLVLE
+854 PTLVLA
-860 SIPNAV
+860 SVPNAV
-866 YTGVT
+866 YTGMT
-871 AAEYAVSGSTSSGT
+871 SAEYAMSGGAASGT
-885 MCSLHTPSWYT
+885 MCSLHTPSWYN
-896 SYNGGSEL
+896 SFGGNGEL
-904 QAAVNGANTLINKIN
+904 QSAVNAANNLINKIN
-919 SYLDSVQNLT
+919 SYLNSVQNLS
-929 DTYRDTLVQGVA
+929 DTYRDTLVQGIE
-941 DLQAYIGT
+941 DLKAYIGT

-968 IYEEYPPVGAAW
+968 VYEEYPPVGAGW

>member
-1 MKNFDE
+1 MKDFDN
-7 KNNMDSQTT
+7 KDNMNTT
-16 RIDMPRRERETNEKK
+16 RIDVSRRKEEKEKK
-31 AKSSDDAGP
+31 QAERSGVVGFVEELISKIKAMLKKGGEEGAASDD
-40 VERLIA
+40 
-46 RIRSFFKRDGE
+46 
-57 KHTSDEEL
+57 L

-73 PMWLELLFTVFKV
+73 PFGLELLFTVLKV
-86 MIIMVL
+86 MVVMIL
-92 MVGCIGMGLVVGV
+92 LLGCGGLGLVTGV

-132 KDGEL
+132 KDGNL

-146 RDWADSSEIPDMLKN
+146 RDWADIEEIPDMLKN
-161 ALIAIED
+161 ALISIED
-168 VRFYKHEGLDY
+168 VRFYKHEGVDY

-185 VINTLRNT
+185 VINTLRNA

-218 RKIKEAYLALEL
+218 RKIKEAYLSLEL
-230 EQIMEKDDILTAYMN
+230 EQIMEKDDILAAYMN
-245 DVFLGGSNYG
+245 DVYLGGSNYG

-278 LAGMVQKPYYTNP
+278 LAGMVQKPHYTNP
-291 RANTYS
+291 RSNIYS
-297 RTLTESAA
+297 RTLTENAA
-305 TELQELYE
+305 AELQELHE
-313 SGGITQAQ
+313 SGGITEEQ
-321 YTYSLTN
+321 YIYSLTN

-353 RAQYDAAMEDTVSI
+353 REQYDTALNDTVTI
-367 IETSTSTELYDM
+367 LEKSTSTELYDM

-384 YGIRDIVTHLLEQRD
+384 YGIRDIVTHLLEQRE
-399 MLDTSANRTAIE
+399 MLDTAANRTAIE

-422 LTVDTDIQHTVQD
+422 LTVDTDMQHLVQD
-435 TLANWDKY
+435 TLANWDEY
-443 PELADPSAV
+443 PSLANPSAA

-480 GELRAVVGGRN
+480 GELRAIVGGRN
-491 TPTVKKA
+491 TPTVKKG

-507 EVGSSIKP
+507 DVGSSIKP
-515 IAVYGPAL
+515 LAVYGPAL

-559 PLTLRNGVVN
+559 PLTVRDGVIN

-581 HVGFENSAMYLE
+581 YVGFDNSAAYLE

-600 RINQTG
+600 RINKTG
-606 SGLALGTM
+606 SGLALGAT
-614 GITPIEMA
+614 GITPVEMA
-622 AAYGAVANGGE
+622 AAYGAVAGGGE

-648 KVILDAEEVRDTHT
+648 KVILDAEEVRDVRR

-669 YMLVDILTEAV
+669 YMLVDILTDAV

-694 VAGKTGTNADYGSVY
+694 VAGKTGTNGDYGSVY

-714 PYYTATVWIGHDNY
+714 PYYTGTVWIGHDNY

-746 QAFMEEIHEGL
+746 QSFMKEIHEGL
-757 QDKPIID
+757 LDKPIID

-785 TDACYMDAAGH
+785 TDACYMDVAGH

-813 DMHIVSNVCAD
+813 DMHVISNVCVD
-824 SGALASPYCSNVTSG
+824 SGALASPYCSNVTQG
-839 SVVLIHSDSMYADID
+839 SVVLMHTDSMYADID
-854 PTLVLE
+854 PTLVLA
-860 SIPNAV
+860 SVPNAV
-866 YTGVT
+866 YTGMT
-871 AAEYAVSGSTSSGT
+871 SMDYAMSGGAASGS
-885 MCSLHTPSWYT
+885 MCSLHTPSWYN
-896 SYNGGSEL
+896 SYGVGGEL
-904 QAAVNGANTLINKIN
+904 QSAVNGANNLINKIN
-919 SYLDSVQNLT
+919 SYLNSVQNIP
-929 DTYRDTLVQGVA
+929 DSYRDTLIQGVE
-941 DLQAYIGT
+941 DLRAYIAT

-968 IYEEYPPVGAAW
+968 IYEEYPPVGAGW

>member
-1 MKNFDE
+1 MKDFDN
-7 KNNMDSQTT
+7 KDNMQTM
-16 RIDMPRRERETNEKK
+16 RIDVPDR
-31 AKSSDDAGP
+31 
-40 VERLIA
+40 
-46 RIRSFFKRDGE
+46 
-57 KHTSDEEL
+57 SDENQKKQAERSGMIGFVEELISKIKALFKKGREEGTSADDL

-73 PMWLELLFTVFKV
+73 PFGLELLFTVLKV
-86 MIIMVL
+86 MVVMILLI
-92 MVGCIGMGLVVGV
+92 GCAGMGLVTGV

-132 KDGEL
+132 KDGSL

-146 RDWADSSEIPDMLKN
+146 RDWADIEEIPDMLKN
-161 ALIAIED
+161 ALISIED
-168 VRFYKHEGLDY
+168 VRFYKHEGVDY

-185 VINTLRNT
+185 VINTLRNA

-218 RKIKEAYLALEL
+218 RKIKEAYLSLEL
-230 EQIMEKDDILTAYMN
+230 EQIMEKDDILVAYMN
-245 DVFLGGSNYG
+245 DVYLGGSNYG

-278 LAGMVQKPYYTNP
+278 LAGMVQKPHYTNP
-291 RANTYS
+291 RSNIYS
-297 RTLTESAA
+297 RTLTENAA
-305 TELQELYE
+305 AELQELHE
-313 SGGITQAQ
+313 SGGITNAQ
-321 YTYSLTN
+321 YVYSLTN

-353 RAQYDAAMEDTVSI
+353 REQYDTALNDTVTI
-367 IETSTSTELYDM
+367 MEKSTSTELYDM

-384 YGIRDIVTHLLEQRD
+384 YGIRDIVTHLLEQRE
-399 MLDTSANRTAIE
+399 MLDTAANRTAIE

-422 LTVDTDIQHTVQD
+422 LTVDTDMQHLVQD
-435 TLANWDKY
+435 TLANWDEY
-443 PELADPSAV
+443 PSLANPSAA

-480 GELRAVVGGRN
+480 GELRAIVGGRN
-491 TPTVKKA
+491 TPTVKKG

-507 EVGSSIKP
+507 DVGSSIKP
-515 IAVYGPAL
+515 LAVYGPAL

-536 ASAIEGW
+536 ASPIEGW

-554 EDYIG
+554 EDLVG
-559 PLTLRNGVVN
+559 PLTVRDGVIN

-581 HVGFENSAMYLE
+581 HVGFDNSAAYLE

-600 RINQTG
+600 RINKTG
-606 SGLALGTM
+606 SGLALGAT

-622 AAYGAVANGGE
+622 AAYGAVAGGGE

-640 TRVVDADG
+640 TRVVDASG
-648 KVILDAEEVRDTHT
+648 KVILDAEEVRDVHR

-669 YMLVDILTEAV
+669 YMLVDVLTDAV

-686 RAKISGMT
+686 KARISGMT
-694 VAGKTGTNADYGSVY
+694 VAGKTGTNGDYGSVY

-714 PYYTATVWIGHDNY
+714 PYYTGTVWIGHDNY

-746 QAFMEEIHEGL
+746 QSFMEEIHEGL
-757 QDKPIID
+757 LDKPIID

-813 DMHIVSNVCAD
+813 DMHVVSNVCVD
-824 SGALASPYCSNVTSG
+824 SGALASPYCSNVTQG
-839 SVVLIHSDSMYADID
+839 SVVLMHTDSMYADID
-854 PTLVLE
+854 PTLVLA
-860 SIPNAV
+860 SVPNAV
-866 YTGVT
+866 YTGMT
-871 AAEYAVSGSTSSGT
+871 SADYAMSGGAASGS
-885 MCSLHTPSWYT
+885 MCSLHTPSWYN
-896 SYNGGSEL
+896 SYGMGSEL
-904 QAAVNGANTLINKIN
+904 QTAINGANNLINKIN
-919 SYLDSVQNLT
+919 SYLNSVQNLT
-929 DTYRDTLVQGVA
+929 DTYRDTLIQGVE
-941 DLQAYIGT
+941 DLEAYMAT

-956 RATSQLQ
+956 RATNQLQ

-968 IYEEYPPVGAAW
+968 IYEEYPPVGAGW

>member
-1 MKNFDE
+1 MKDFDN
-7 KNNMDSQTT
+7 KDNMQTM
-16 RIDMPRRERETNEKK
+16 RIDVPDR
-31 AKSSDDAGP
+31 
-40 VERLIA
+40 
-46 RIRSFFKRDGE
+46 
-57 KHTSDEEL
+57 SDENQKKQAERSGVVGFVEELISKIKALFKKGREEGTSADDL

-73 PMWLELLFTVFKV
+73 PFGLELLFTVLKV
-86 MIIMVL
+86 MVVMILLI
-92 MVGCIGMGLVVGV
+92 GCAGMGLVTGV

-132 KDGEL
+132 KDGSL

-146 RDWADSSEIPDMLKN
+146 RDWADIEEIPDMLKN
-161 ALIAIED
+161 ALISIED
-168 VRFYKHEGLDY
+168 VRFYKHEGVDY

-185 VINTLRNT
+185 VINTLRNA

-218 RKIKEAYLALEL
+218 RKIKEAYLSLEL
-230 EQIMEKDDILTAYMN
+230 EQIMEKDDILVAYMN
-245 DVFLGGSNYG
+245 DVYLGGSNYG

-278 LAGMVQKPYYTNP
+278 LAGMVQKPHYTNP
-291 RANTYS
+291 RSNIYS
-297 RTLTESAA
+297 RTLTENAA
-305 TELQELYE
+305 AELQELYE
-313 SGGITQAQ
+313 SGGITNAQ
-321 YTYSLTN
+321 YVYSLTN

-353 RAQYDAAMEDTVSI
+353 REQYDTALNDTVTI
-367 IETSTSTELYDM
+367 MEKSTSTELYDM

-384 YGIRDIVTHLLEQRD
+384 YGIRDIVTHLLEQRE
-399 MLDTSANRTAIE
+399 MLDTAANRTAIE

-422 LTVDTDIQHTVQD
+422 LTVDTDMQHLVQD
-435 TLANWDKY
+435 TLANWDEY
-443 PELADPSAV
+443 PSLANPSAA

-480 GELRAVVGGRN
+480 GELRAIVGGRN
-491 TPTVKKA
+491 TPTVKKG

-507 EVGSSIKP
+507 DVGSSIKP
-515 IAVYGPAL
+515 LAVYGPAL

-536 ASAIEGW
+536 ASPIEGW

-554 EDYIG
+554 EDLVG
-559 PLTLRNGVVN
+559 PLTVRDGVIN

-581 HVGFENSAMYLE
+581 HVGFDNSAAYLE

-600 RINQTG
+600 RINKTG
-606 SGLALGTM
+606 SGLALGAT

-622 AAYGAVANGGE
+622 AAYGAVAGGGE

-640 TRVVDADG
+640 TRVVDASG
-648 KVILDAEEVRDTHT
+648 KVILDAEEVRDVHR

-669 YMLVDILTEAV
+669 YMLVDVLTDAV

-686 RAKISGMT
+686 KARISGMT
-694 VAGKTGTNADYGSVY
+694 VAGKTGTNGDYGSVY

-714 PYYTATVWIGHDNY
+714 PYYTGTVWIGHDNY

-746 QAFMEEIHEGL
+746 QSFMEEIHEGL
-757 QDKPIID
+757 LDKPIID

-813 DMHIVSNVCAD
+813 DMHVVSNVCVD
-824 SGALASPYCSNVTSG
+824 SGALASPYCSNVTQG
-839 SVVLIHSDSMYADID
+839 SVVLMHTDSMYADID
-854 PTLVLE
+854 PTLVLA
-860 SIPNAV
+860 SVPNAV
-866 YTGVT
+866 YTGMT
-871 AAEYAVSGSTSSGT
+871 SADYAMSGGAASGS
-885 MCSLHTPSWYT
+885 MCSLHTPSWYN
-896 SYNGGSEL
+896 SYGMGSEL
-904 QAAVNGANTLINKIN
+904 QTAINGANNLINKIN
-919 SYLDSVQNLT
+919 SYLNSVQNLT
-929 DTYRDTLVQGVA
+929 DTYRDTLIQGVE
-941 DLQAYIGT
+941 DLEAYMAT

-956 RATSQLQ
+956 RATNQLQ
-963 YTFDA
+963 YTFDT
-968 IYEEYPPVGAAW
+968 IYEEYPPVGAGW